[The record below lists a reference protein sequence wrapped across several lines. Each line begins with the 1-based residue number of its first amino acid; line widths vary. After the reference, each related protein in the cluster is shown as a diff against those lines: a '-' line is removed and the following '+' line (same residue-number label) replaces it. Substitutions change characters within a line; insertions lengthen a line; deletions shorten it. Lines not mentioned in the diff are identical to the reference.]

1 MRNILDKIIE
11 DLDLNLTETSDIQDT
26 KQKKVILKQLI
37 KKLKTAPKK
46 DIEQQLETHDWL
58 QKLVDD
64 QIELNYN
71 SFNFEQYDSGHQKNK
86 FKNVTSRK
94 KRLKPLTSENKLKE
108 MSSIYNLVPANKIK
122 RIESTKNIFSSIIK
136 NIPLENY
143 KKFKIDYDQSNDISI
158 SEINS

>member
-1 MRNILDKIIE
+1 MIFKIQ
-11 DLDLNLTETSDIQDT
+11 N
-26 KQKKVILKQLI
+26 KKSNFKTTNK

-58 QKLVDD
+58 QKLVDF
-64 QIELNYN
+64 QIKLNGN
-71 SFNFEQYDSGHQKNK
+71 SFNFGQYHSGHQKNK

-143 KKFKIDYDQSNDISI
+143 KTFKIDYDQSNDISI

>member
-1 MRNILDKIIE
+1 M
-11 DLDLNLTETSDIQDT
+11 
-26 KQKKVILKQLI
+26 
-37 KKLKTAPKK
+37 
-46 DIEQQLETHDWL
+46 
-58 QKLVDD
+58 
-64 QIELNYN
+64 
-71 SFNFEQYDSGHQKNK
+71 
-86 FKNVTSRK
+86 TSRK

-122 RIESTKNIFSSIIK
+122 RIESAKNIFSSIIK